1 MQITLCEDDGI
12 FFDGVPRNVVI
23 VVKFDDGKQVR
34 LPYSADKTLSALYS
48 DLNAIAPKV
57 KQEGVFIPKDILS
70 LADQFTAPKP
80 KEVPRAEAV
89 IERAPASAID
99 KSKIIE
105 KEDIVTLIRLDEG
118 RNKDATCLLVVGNE
132 YRVIEVKS
140 TGVTMPGRDDITRVV
155 QGYDVVDDHADR
167 QERTRVYP
175 HEVELKEK
183 RRSPI
188 INLVRKV
195 EEILPCPSCNAPN
208 ALALEGSDF
217 KGICSECKQE
227 ISIARVIV
235 KCKTEKCGKDVACYD
250 VGVLYSGK
258 CNTCLSNIEVPYA

>member
-23 VVKFDDGKQVR
+23 VVKFDDGKQKR
-34 LPYSADKTLSALYS
+34 LPYPADKTISALYQ
-48 DLNAIAPKV
+48 DLATIAPQVVQHDLQGPIAAEFNEDARIVLGPRKTALESTTKV
-57 KQEGVFIPKDILS
+57 H
-70 LADQFTAPKP
+70 APL
-80 KEVPRAEAV
+80 
-89 IERAPASAID
+89 ID

-118 RNKDATCLLVVGNE
+118 RSKDATCLLVVGQE

-140 TGVTMPGRDDITRVV
+140 TGVTLPGRDDISRIV

-167 QERTRVYP
+167 QERTRVFP

-183 RRSPI
+183 RRSTIVPVI
-188 INLVRKV
+188 HKI
-195 EEILPCPSCNAPN
+195 EEILPCPSCNYPN

-217 KGICSECKQE
+217 KGTCAECKE
-227 ISIARVIV
+227 DICISRIIK
-235 KCKTEKCGKDVACYD
+235 KCLTERCGKEVSCFD
-250 VGVLYSGK
+250 VGGLYRGK
-258 CNTCLSNIEVPYA
+258 CTGCLSNIEVPYA